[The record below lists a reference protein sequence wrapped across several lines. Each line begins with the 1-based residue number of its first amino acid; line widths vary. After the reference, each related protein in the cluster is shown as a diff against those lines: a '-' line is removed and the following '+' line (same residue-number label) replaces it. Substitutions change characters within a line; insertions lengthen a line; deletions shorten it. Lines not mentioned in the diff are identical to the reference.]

1 MWLSYFQS
9 EKSWLGPS
17 SIRTGTLKHSNWE
30 CFVNAKLA
38 WNGLWWI
45 RVTCLYTHPAVT
57 KYSSLEHWAV
67 LQPGLS
73 HFTLPSVFTGG
84 TSEPCGGSGRPCLIL
99 TQSYLSNRVHVWS
112 SPMNSHLKQT
122 YSVNMTS
129 SQPITTSVVKCYSGI
144 FYTHFL
150 FQPWRTHAVRWPV
163 ALAAPASSHPTVCPP
178 SACVLWVVRTSPSTW
193 CAAATAWTTK
203 ANVSSTW
210 KPAPLRRT
218 SACITK
224 AAAVSLC
231 SL

>member
-1 MWLSYFQS
+1 MKEISFLRTSFLLLHSWVVKCLIRNRQSLFQKEMWLSYFQS

-73 HFTLPSVFTGG
+73 HFTLPSVSTQG
-84 TSEPCGGSGRPCLIL
+84 TSGPCGGSGRPCLIL
-99 TQSYLSNRVHVWS
+99 TQSYLSNRIHVWS

-122 YSVNMTS
+122 
-129 SQPITTSVVKCYSGI
+129 
-144 FYTHFL
+144 L
-150 FQPWRTHAVRWPV
+150 
-163 ALAAPASSHPTVCPP
+163 
-178 SACVLWVVRTSPSTW
+178 
-193 CAAATAWTTK
+193 
-203 ANVSSTW
+203 
-210 KPAPLRRT
+210 
-218 SACITK
+218 
-224 AAAVSLC
+224 
-231 SL
+231 